1 MNHLLTKI
9 QADWCE
15 VLIFCYKQQ
24 PLVLFASTGSTLKDV
39 CYRTVTHG
47 FFDQLILFIIFV
59 NTGCLCLTWYGQT
72 FEVPEWVSLC
82 FNIIYTFE
90 FAIKYVAFGNKYFSD
105 GWNNFDFVI
114 VTSAWLG
121 LIAEGLGI
129 TTGAIFTIMRSF
141 RISRIFKIIRKFKSL
156 RVLFQTFITAL
167 PQLSNIV
174 GLLFLFLFLY
184 SVCGVALFAGT
195 KQ

>member
-1 MNHLLTKI
+1 M
-9 QADWCE
+9 
-15 VLIFCYKQQ
+15 
-24 PLVLFASTGSTLKDV
+24 KDL
-39 CYRTVTHG
+39 CYRTVTHWL
-47 FFDQLILFIIFV
+47 FDQVILFIIFV

-90 FAIKYVAFGNKYFSD
+90 FVVKYSAFGNKYFSD
-105 GWNNFDFVI
+105 GWNTFDFII

-156 RVLFQTFITAL
+156 RVLF
-167 PQLSNIV
+167 
-174 GLLFLFLFLY
+174 
-184 SVCGVALFAGT
+184 
-195 KQ
+195 